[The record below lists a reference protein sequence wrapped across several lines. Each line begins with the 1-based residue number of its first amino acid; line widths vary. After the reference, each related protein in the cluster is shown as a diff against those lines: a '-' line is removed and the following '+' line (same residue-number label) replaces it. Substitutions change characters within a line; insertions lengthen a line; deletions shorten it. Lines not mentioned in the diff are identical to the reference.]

1 MSKLAGAPPITVET
15 ALDIFTMVAE
25 ISVLS
30 ALEIADTAVESD
42 GNATAM
48 TDDTDATWLIRRY
61 ISVET
66 APL

>member
-15 ALDIFTMVAE
+15 ALDIFTLVAE

-42 GNATAM
+42 DNTTSM
-48 TDDTDATWLIRRY
+48 TDDIDATWLALRY

-66 APL
+66 API